1 VRFYPSSNGTF
12 NASVRRLKH
21 LKHLKQ
27 QARWRKMKRQTL
39 APGNQKFYINCW
51 HFYI

>member
-1 VRFYPSSNGTF
+1 VRFYPSSNGTS
-12 NASVRRLKH
+12 NASVKRLT
-21 LKHLKQ
+21 HLKQ